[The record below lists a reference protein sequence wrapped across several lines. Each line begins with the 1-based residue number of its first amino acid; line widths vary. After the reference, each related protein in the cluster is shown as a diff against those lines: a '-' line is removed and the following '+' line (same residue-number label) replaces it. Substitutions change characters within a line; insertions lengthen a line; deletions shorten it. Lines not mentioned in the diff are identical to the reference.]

1 MMLAIVITNVI
12 AWSNANINDSFLK
25 VWLLTYNLI
34 QVVACLGGIAQFVSD
49 KLKAR
54 AAQKVEM
61 QEKAEK
67 NVAQVIPDKSE
78 NEEDKNE
85 KSENA

>member
-1 MMLAIVITNVI
+1 MMLVIFITNAI
-12 AWSNANINDSFLK
+12 AWSNANINDSFIK

-34 QVVACLGGIAQFVSD
+34 LVGAILGVIYQFVRD
-49 KLKAR
+49 QINAR

-78 NEEDKNE
+78 NEEAKNE
-85 KSENA
+85 NSENA